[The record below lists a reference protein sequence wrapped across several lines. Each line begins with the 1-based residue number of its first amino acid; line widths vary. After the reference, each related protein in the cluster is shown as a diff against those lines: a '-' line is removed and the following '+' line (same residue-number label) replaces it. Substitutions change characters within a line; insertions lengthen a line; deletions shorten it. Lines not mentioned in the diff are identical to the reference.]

1 MRVVSPGT
9 IWSSSRPSALSAL
22 PTALLVPP
30 QPVASHALTGIT
42 MTERTVRSA
51 RQIAASALLPLTVA
65 YVPTASTALELSV
78 SPALKTVAS
87 AQLQL
92 PALSA
97 LMATSWL
104 SIWSRALLAFQT
116 VSCALPPLT
125 ARTAPTVTISTDH
138 LAFPVPTTALS
149 ATPQTSARNVSMAIT
164 STERLAHFVTPV
176 ANPAQQ
182 STTAL
187 HVLLDTITM
196 SRPVQNVPAPV
207 QTARML

>member
-1 MRVVSPGT
+1 MLPGT
-9 IWSSSRPSALSAL
+9 ILSSSRPSALSAL
-22 PTALLVPP
+22 PTVPLV
-30 QPVASHALTGIT
+30 QLQLIVRRVLTGIT

-104 SIWSRALLAFQT
+104 LIWSRALLAFPT
-116 VSCALPPLT
+116 VSCVLLHRI
-125 ARTAPTVTISTDH
+125 ARTVPTVTISTDH
-138 LAFPVPTTALS
+138 LAFYAPTTVLS
-149 ATPQTSARNVSMAIT
+149 ATPPTSAKNASMAIT
-164 STERLAHFVTPV
+164 LTEPLAHYVILV

-187 HVLLDTITM
+187 PALSDTITM
-196 SRPVQNVPAPV
+196 PRPAQSAPATV